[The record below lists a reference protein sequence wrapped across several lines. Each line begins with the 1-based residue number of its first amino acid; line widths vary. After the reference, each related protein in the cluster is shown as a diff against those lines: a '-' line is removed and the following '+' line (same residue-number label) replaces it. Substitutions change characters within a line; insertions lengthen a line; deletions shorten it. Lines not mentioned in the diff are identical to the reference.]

1 MIRIGIIG
9 SAGRMGSTLNSHVEG
24 VPDLEVA
31 CRLEISEPLEPFI
44 AASPDVVVD
53 FSLGAA
59 VAEHGSQVVAARL
72 PYIVGATGI
81 PPAEIEALGGLAG
94 QHNTP
99 VLIVPNF
106 SIGANLMIRFAGL
119 AARLMNQPVVTERH
133 HDGKADAPSGTA
145 RLTAERI
152 SEGAVGGQLHES
164 QASTAARF
172 HEEWPGVMGGH
183 REHVAVHSVRGA
195 GYLAEQEVCFCLPGE
210 SLTIEHRSIDRRC
223 FMAGVE
229 YAIRNIDRV
238 VGLQIGLDTVFD
250 F

>member
-1 MIRIGIIG
+1 MLKLGIIG
-9 SAGRMGSTLNSHVEG
+9 HAGRMGSTLVEHVAQ
-24 VPDLEVA
+24 VPDLAVV
-31 CRLEISEPLEPFI
+31 CRLELGESLEGFI
-44 AASPDVVVD
+44 AATPDVVVD

-59 VAEHGSQVVAARL
+59 VAEHGPGIVAARL

-81 PPAEIEALGGLAG
+81 PQAAIDELASLAQG
-94 QHNTP
+94 NRTP

-106 SIGANLMIRFAGL
+106 SVGANLMVRFAAL
-119 AARLMNQPVVTERH
+119 AGRMMQQPVVTERH

-145 RLTAERI
+145 RLTADRI
-152 SEGAVGGQLHES
+152 AEAARSGRPGDVPASTS
-164 QASTAARF
+164 QAFR
-172 HEEWPGVMGGH
+172 EEWTGVMGGS
-183 REHVAVHSVRGA
+183 RDLVAVHSVRGR
-195 GYLAEQEVCFCLPGE
+195 GYLAEQEVSFCLPGE

-229 YAIRNIDRV
+229 YAIRNIGRA